1 MSPSRDDAKKAGRQA
16 LSGLK
21 GTLAQ
26 RIAGVLQRDPE
37 LLGEMVEL
45 GLDAA
50 GFRDPRNAGGPGEKS
65 EPLTLGQVAELLSSF
80 EPQELDRLF
89 TNLSDLR
96 AFLSGTPSVSF

>member
-1 MSPSRDDAKKAGRQA
+1 MSNKSLQA
-16 LSGLK
+16 TIQFRAVS
-21 GTLAQ
+21 AENE
-26 RIAGVLQRDPE
+26 P
-37 LLGEMVEL
+37 LGEMVEL